1 MTVEPHLPKGMRDF
15 SPAEVLA
22 RKAVMNTIEEE
33 FIRFGFL
40 PLSTPALERIEVLA
54 GKSGEETDR
63 LTFKVLKRGEGGKA
77 AEADLALRPDLTVP
91 LARYIAM
98 HPETTFP
105 FKRYQ
110 MEKAWRAERPQRGRY
125 REFVQCDA
133 DIVGCHSLYAD
144 AEIIALT
151 HRILLALGFDGFHIR
166 INHRELINASFLA
179 CGIPTDLIP
188 MVAVAVDKIDKIGL
202 EGVKNELQDE
212 NFPTGHPK
220 KLYNYLKTAEL
231 FDFLAIDGDNKQ
243 RIKTAQKLLKDS
255 DVGLH
260 ALKDIAQILEILAE
274 MEIAEER
281 LLYDPYLIRGMD
293 YYTGPVFESF
303 VDEPRIGSLTGG
315 GRYDGLIGIFKGEP
329 VPATGT
335 TIGFERVVD
344 VLAELG
350 RMPQPK
356 TCIHVLVTVFNAE
369 MAKHSVELT
378 NLLRQHG
385 VACELYLEP
394 GEKLAKQLRY
404 ADERKIPLAVIM
416 GPDEL
421 AAGRVQL
428 KCLASREQHDV
439 ARADLYWKIAE
450 ILNL

>member
-63 LTFKVLKRGEGGKA
+63 LTFKVLKRGEGASSGD
-77 AEADLALRPDLTVP
+77 ADLALRPDLTVP

-125 REFVQCDA
+125 REFIQCDA

-151 HRILLALGFDGFHIR
+151 HRILLALGFGGFHIR
-166 INHRELINASFLA
+166 INHRELINASFAA
-179 CGIPTDLIP
+179 CGIPANRIGL
-188 MVAVAVDKIDKIGL
+188 VAVTVDKMDKIGL
-202 EGVKNELQDE
+202 AGVMEELKE
-212 NFPTGHPK
+212 KGIAAGECER
-220 KLYNYLKTAEL
+220 LSA
-231 FDFLAIDGDNKQ
+231 FLSIDGDNRQ
-243 RIKTAQKLLKDS
+243 RIKSAKKLLQDDEK
-255 DVGLH
+255 GLT
-260 ALKDIAQILEILAE
+260 ALKDLDQILEILAE
-274 MEIAEER
+274 MEIAQER

-315 GRYDGLIGIFKGEP
+315 GRYDGLIGIFRGET

-344 VLAELG
+344 VLTELG

-356 TCIHVLVTVFNAE
+356 TSIHVLVTVFNAE
-369 MAKHSVELT
+369 MAKHSIELT
-378 NLLRQHG
+378 NQLRQHG
-385 VACELYLEP
+385 CACELYLEP
-394 GEKLAKQLRY
+394 GEKLAKQLKY

-421 AAGRVQL
+421 AAGTVQL

>member
-15 SPAEVLA
+15 SPSEVLA
-22 RKAVMNTIEEE
+22 RNAVMNTIEEE

-40 PLSTPALERIEVLA
+40 PLSTPALERIDVLA

-125 REFVQCDA
+125 REFIQCDA

-151 HRILLALGFDGFHIR
+151 HRILLALGFTGFHIR
-166 INHRELINASFLA
+166 INHRALIDRSFLEA
-179 CGIPTDLIP
+179 GIPLPLIP
-188 MVAVAVDKIDKIGL
+188 AIAMSFDKMDKIG
-202 EGVKNELQDE
+202 EVGVLADLL
-212 NFPTGHPK
+212 K
-220 KLYNYLKTAEL
+220 KDINPEYGERL
-231 FDFLAIDGDNKQ
+231 FKILSIDGNIENRMNLMNKHLHNDLLGIGVLNEF
-243 RIKTAQKLLKDS
+243 RKLF
-255 DVGLH
+255 
-260 ALKDIAQILEILAE
+260 EILIE
-274 MEIAEER
+274 MEIPSEK
-281 LLYDPYLIRGMD
+281 LIYDPFLIRGMN
-293 YYTGPVFESF
+293 YYTGLVFESF

-315 GRYDGLIGIFKGEP
+315 GRYDGLIGIFRGEP

-344 VLAELG
+344 VLTELG

-356 TCIHVLVTVFNAE
+356 TSIHVLVTVFNAE
-369 MAKHSVELT
+369 MAKHSIELT
-378 NLLRQHG
+378 NMLRQHG
-385 VACELYLEP
+385 CACELYLEP
-394 GEKLAKQLRY
+394 GEKLAKQLKY

-421 AAGRVQL
+421 AAGTVQL

-439 ARADLYWKIAE
+439 ARVDLYWKIAE